1 MGTGSVAPTL
11 RAHGGGTPPDQ
22 PARTPALRFAAR
34 RNAGVSPAGSVA
46 SRHRSV
52 LLIIL
57 LLFSFPSFA
66 EEPAAPAVKAEI
78 VVTPERGAVERDSVA
93 ASVTVIT
100 REQLEALPAQSLAEV
115 VNGVPGITMYFDDA
129 SAGAPMITARGFF
142 GGGENEYVKLLVD
155 GIPAGD
161 VESGLIDW
169 RHLRVANIE
178 RIELMRG
185 PGSSLYG
192 DTAIGGVISVFTRAA
207 TAGDVQSAEVRL
219 SAGTSSTHAADFFY
233 RGDAGP
239 LLIGISGLTASSGG
253 DRQHSRSRDSG
264 ADLTIQRLAK
274 MSRVQLSA
282 SLASKDREEPGPLL
296 AVERAVDRE
305 SSNGAFRF
313 DRESTERR
321 RLAISYDTFGALP
334 LRAVLHYSGR
344 TTDHP
349 RTLLLAPHLGST
361 LVRDVDTKNLGG
373 IFEVAH
379 DWANASIR
387 AGTDLDRASLD
398 GAYASIDEAGE
409 RGENVVASIDAHR
422 DQTAFF
428 ITADWQPMDR
438 ARFSA
443 GLRHDD
449 IRDDYD
455 GTERRNSSWSPRL
468 GATFRLGAANNPVI
482 AFAQLAHA
490 FKAPTLDQ
498 LFDPRPFPGPDGA
511 TFTVSNPSLLPQR
524 ARNAEIGLSR
534 NTPSM
539 SWSVSAYRM
548 NVTDEIDFDPTFF
561 TYRNIGSSRHTGIE
575 ATAELRTTPFVRPLF
590 TYAWTRVVDTEN
602 PDQQLKNI
610 PEHVAQL
617 FLRAS
622 LPRSIGA
629 SLGYRWEHTRF
640 ADDHGHFP
648 LPDVRTINA
657 KLDRTFGR
665 LRLELEIR
673 NLLDEQYSYVASILN
688 DFDGAPNVLEFPA
701 PGRTA
706 RVNVAWRY

>member
-1 MGTGSVAPTL
+1 
-11 RAHGGGTPPDQ
+11 
-22 PARTPALRFAAR
+22 
-34 RNAGVSPAGSVA
+34 
-46 SRHRSV
+46 
-52 LLIIL
+52 
-57 LLFSFPSFA
+57 
-66 EEPAAPAVKAEI
+66 
-78 VVTPERGAVERDSVA
+78 
-93 ASVTVIT
+93 
-100 REQLEALPAQSLAEV
+100 
-115 VNGVPGITMYFDDA
+115 
-129 SAGAPMITARGFF
+129 
-142 GGGENEYVKLLVD
+142 
-155 GIPAGD
+155 
-161 VESGLIDW
+161 
-169 RHLRVANIE
+169 
-178 RIELMRG
+178 
-185 PGSSLYG
+185 
-192 DTAIGGVISVFTRAA
+192 
-207 TAGDVQSAEVRL
+207 
-219 SAGTSSTHAADFFY
+219 
-233 RGDAGP
+233 
-239 LLIGISGLTASSGG
+239 
-253 DRQHSRSRDSG
+253 
-264 ADLTIQRLAK
+264 
-274 MSRVQLSA
+274 MSRLQLSA

-296 AVERAVDRE
+296 AAERAVDRE

-321 RLAISYDTFGALP
+321 RLAVSYDTFGTFP

-344 TTDHP
+344 STDHP
-349 RTLLLAPHLGST
+349 RTLLLAPNFGST
-361 LVRDVDTKNLGG
+361 LVRDVDSKSIGG
-373 IFEVAH
+373 IFEIAH
-379 DWANASIR
+379 DWPNASIR

-398 GAYASIDEAGE
+398 GAYAGIDDAGE
-409 RGENVVASIDAHR
+409 RGANVAGIDAHR

-428 ITADWQPMDR
+428 VTADWQPVDR
-438 ARFSA
+438 VRFST

-449 IRDDYD
+449 IRDDYA
-455 GTERRNSSWSPRL
+455 GAEQRHSSWSPRI
-468 GATFRLGAANNPVI
+468 GATFRLSAAGDASPLI
-482 AFAQLAHA
+482 AFVQLAHA

-524 ARNAEIGLSR
+524 ARNAEVGLSR
-534 NTPSM
+534 STPSM

-561 TYRNIGSSRHTGIE
+561 TYRNIGNSRHTGIE
-575 ATAELRTTPFVRPLF
+575 ATAELRTTPFIQPMF
-590 TYAWTRVVDTEN
+590 TYAWTRVADNEN

-610 PEHVAQL
+610 PEHVVQL

-648 LPDVRTINA
+648 LPDVQTINA

-665 LRLELEIR
+665 MRLELEVR